1 MAQALAD
8 LFALVGEPEVQQ
20 AGPPEQQ
27 AVADGAIVLAELE
40 DLQQIATADADRAQ
54 ARKYNRRS
62 WELMKHARDRRE
74 VHIRTRKT
82 DAETAKRR
90 RAEQKLQLVAASQP
104 GSSSVL
110 GIRQQSSTPQQL
122 AAIHVSIACKPRIR
136 GKASE
141 HFAKRQ
147 DRSLSLVPSVVASS
161 RLSSFRTWWHLCR
174 AMLDHSASSCS
185 GFLGVLCN
193 STRPARS

>member
-74 VHIRTRKT
+74 VHILTRKT

-90 RAEQKLQLVAASQP
+90 RAEQKLQLVAACQP
-104 GSSSVL
+104 GTSLVL
-110 GIRQQSSTPQQL
+110 GIRQQSSSVTPQQL

-147 DRSLSLVPSVVASS
+147 DRSLSLVAQCCSVEQAKFISDMVA
-161 RLSSFRTWWHLCR
+161 
-174 AMLDHSASSCS
+174 
-185 GFLGVLCN
+185 
-193 STRPARS
+193 P